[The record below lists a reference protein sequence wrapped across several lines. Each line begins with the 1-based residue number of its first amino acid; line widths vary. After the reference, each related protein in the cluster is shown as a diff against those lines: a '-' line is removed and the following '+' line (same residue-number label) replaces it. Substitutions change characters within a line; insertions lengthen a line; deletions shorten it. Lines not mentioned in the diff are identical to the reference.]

1 MVKQSNIRRKKRR
14 FAGNRFATA
23 APPDARDYIVEEE
36 EAEEGEAEENVTP
49 AQNSA
54 LIIAVDT
61 NETVADPSTQEKE
74 TGNAPSDKNGTG
86 V

>member
-1 MVKQSNIRRKKRR
+1 MQ
-14 FAGNRFATA
+14 GNRFATA

-74 TGNAPSDKNGTG
+74 TGNATKRQKWYRYRLILSIYTI